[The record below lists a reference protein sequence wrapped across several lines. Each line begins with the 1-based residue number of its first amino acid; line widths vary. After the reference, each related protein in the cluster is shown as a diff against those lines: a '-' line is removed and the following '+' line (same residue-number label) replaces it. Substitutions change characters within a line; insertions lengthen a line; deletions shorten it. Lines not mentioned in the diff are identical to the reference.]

1 MEPPPAIDRA
11 TASSAHPWLACQ
23 ARYGVHI
30 RTASSPPAYSQR
42 EVNGRR
48 GPATASPTTTA
59 NIRKATRSLSIRP
72 SPARSPTASHS
83 RSAPVRRMRTISQ
96 HSSAQTSRSKT
107 LVFNVWPDAST
118 TAATAIDVAA
128 SSCAPRRPPSSRGSR
143 PVTATTAAA
152 ASADGSRSTTSDV
165 DATSDISRAMSGT
178 NGGWS
183 G

>member
-48 GPATASPTTTA
+48 GPETASPTTTA

-118 TAATAIDVAA
+118 TAVASLRSPQRAMMMPGRMQAVLLAERALTIA
-128 SSCAPRRPPSSRGSR
+128 S
-143 PVTATTAAA
+143 TAACKA
-152 ASADGSRSTTSDV
+152 AGSLACVIAETPFPITGIM
-165 DATSDISRAMSGT
+165 A
-178 NGGWS
+178 
-183 G
+183 